1 VPASRVARWVVLL
14 LPATCLALGFFARS
28 LASRALAAFTRYET
42 PFGAEREAPAA
53 PVVPAGPALT
63 GRVVMILVDGLGVAA
78 SRELP
83 FLNELRQRG
92 ADVDA
97 GIGLPSLS
105 LPGRAVLLSGA
116 WSEIHGQATNY
127 NPRPLRVEHIFALAR
142 RAGHQTALASGDT
155 AHTLFRPH
163 VAEFVRYP
171 EEPAEATFDLYRAAA
186 RDQLA
191 KARGLLQSSAAP
203 FTFVELHFVDEAGHG
218 WGGASDEYK
227 EAARTSDDAIREL
240 ASLLDLSQTTL
251 VVTADHGHV
260 PEGGHGGPEE
270 PVMTVPLVLAGR
282 GVRPGAHLR
291 AAQADVA
298 PTLAALLGL
307 PLPSSNQGTP
317 LLEALVLPPEQRV
330 ALLRATLRP
339 RQAFLARYAGR
350 LRTAGESETPADADP
365 PPSPADPDRA
375 MSEAEIQDALAQL
388 DRRLAEAKARRQ
400 ALDATV
406 RSRRSLLLVSVPLV
420 LCVAAFA
427 LGPFRARDLLVA
439 LLTALAGVLAYYAL
453 LPALGLSYSLTAV
466 NKDEWLPWFFQKDM
480 GLGLA
485 TCALATLAAAW
496 LGVRAGGS
504 AFEAAAL
511 AWLTTAIYIF
521 SFVLKVAF
529 VYWRHGVVLR
539 WHMPEQY
546 WSFGFYL
553 DVLVVMAVGFAA
565 PLLGGLGFV
574 AHRVARG
581 RAARSDT

>member
-1 VPASRVARWVVLL
+1 VVLL

-28 LASRALAAFTRYET
+28 LAGRALAAFTGYET
-42 PFGAEREAPAA
+42 PFGAERDLPAA
-53 PVVPAGPALT
+53 PVAPAPSAMPALT
-63 GRVVMILVDGLGVAA
+63 ERVVVILVDGLGVGP

-97 GIGLPSLS
+97 RIGLPSLS

-127 NPRPLRVEHIFALAR
+127 NPRSLRVEHIFALAR
-142 RAGHQTALASGDT
+142 RAGHGTALASGDT

-163 VAEFVRYP
+163 VAEFVLYP
-171 EEPAEATFDLYRAAA
+171 EEPGEATFDVYRAAA

-203 FTFVELHFVDEAGHG
+203 FTFLELHFVDEAGHG

-240 ASLLDLSQTTL
+240 ASLLDLSRTTL

-270 PVMTVPLVLAGR
+270 PVMMVPLIFAGR
-282 GVRPGAHLR
+282 GVRVGVRLSAS
-291 AAQADVA
+291 QSDVA
-298 PTLAALLGL
+298 PTLSALLGL
-307 PLPSSNQGTP
+307 PLPSSNQGLP
-317 LLEALVLPPEQRV
+317 VLDALVLPPEQRLS
-330 ALLRATLRP
+330 LLRATLRQ
-339 RQAFLARYAGR
+339 RQAFLARYTGR
-350 LRTAGESETPADADP
+350 LRTAGESETPAETE
-365 PPSPADPDRA
+365 PPSPPAESLRGT
-375 MSEAEIQDALAQL
+375 SETEILSAL
-388 DRRLAEAKARRQ
+388 RRLEGLLAEAKGRRQ

-406 RSRRSLLLVSVPLV
+406 RSRRSLLLVAIPFV
-420 LCVAAFA
+420 LCLAALV
-427 LGPFRARDLLVA
+427 LGPFRGRDLVVSLGA
-439 LLTALAGVLAYYAL
+439 AAAGMLAYYAL

-480 GLGLA
+480 GLGLV
-485 TCALATLAAAW
+485 TCALATLAAAY
-496 LGVRAGGS
+496 LRARAGGT
-504 AFEAAAL
+504 AFEAASV
-511 AWLTTAIYIF
+511 AWLTTAMYVYL
-521 SFVLKVAF
+521 FVLKVAF

-574 AHRVARG
+574 AHRVARNG
-581 RAARSDT
+581 AAGQA